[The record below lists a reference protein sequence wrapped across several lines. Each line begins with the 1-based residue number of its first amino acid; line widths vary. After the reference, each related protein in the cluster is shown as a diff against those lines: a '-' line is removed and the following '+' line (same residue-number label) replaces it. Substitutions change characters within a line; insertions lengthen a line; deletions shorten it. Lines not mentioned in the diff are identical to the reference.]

1 MKRLSACALSLAL
14 SVSMIL
20 PAGAA
25 GATFS
30 DVPQGH
36 WAYDSVER
44 MVQRGVM
51 EGVGGGR
58 FAPDKWLSSAEF
70 SVMLTQVFCP
80 EKISSRE
87 GRDWWE
93 PYVNAASEAGYL
105 TDTTAGWSHYEN
117 GRWDASA
124 VEAPMNRYDMAQ
136 AMWNTVVAEGLTTPT
151 GEQREAAQR
160 AIGDFASIPEDYESA
175 VVAMYALGCLAGVN
189 ENGDFGGQQNMTRAQ
204 ASIVMD
210 RLLSLEP
217 AQNSQPQQ
225 AQAQE
230 EPARELERAG
240 EPEQTQEPAEEP
252 AQPAQTETAATP
264 DNSESQSDSG
274 IDVAAWEQEVFSL
287 VNQIREENGLKPF
300 VYNETLA
307 ETARA
312 HSQDMIDRNFFDHY
326 NPDGQSPF
334 DRMRAN
340 GIRYSMAAENI
351 AVGYPSP
358 EAVVEGW
365 MNSEGHRANILGGCR
380 ELGVGLAL
388 GGSYGYYWTQCFA
401 TVR

>member
-44 MVQRGVM
+44 MVQEGVM

-58 FAPDKWLSSAEF
+58 FAPDEQLSTAEF
-70 SVMLTQVFCP
+70 SVMLTQAFCP
-80 EKISSRE
+80 EKISGVE

-93 PYVNAASEAGYL
+93 RYVNAAREAGYL
-105 TDTTAGWSHYEN
+105 TDTTAGWSYTD
-117 GRWDASA
+117 GTWDADV

-160 AIGDFASIPEDYESA
+160 AIGDFAAIPEDYESA

-189 ENGDFGGQQNMTRAQ
+189 ENGDFGGQGNMTRAH
-204 ASIVMD
+204 ASVVMD
-210 RLLSLEP
+210 RMLGLEVEETASQTPAEDTGSEP
-217 AQNSQPQQ
+217 AD
-225 AQAQE
+225 
-230 EPARELERAG
+230 
-240 EPEQTQEPAEEP
+240 T
-252 AQPAQTETAATP
+252 
-264 DNSESQSDSG
+264 
-274 IDVAAWEQEVFSL
+274 VAAYEQEVFDL
-287 VNQIREENGLKPF
+287 VNQIREENGLEPF

-312 HSQDMIDRNFFDHY
+312 HSQDMIDRDFFDHY
-326 NPDGQSPF
+326 NPDGKSPF
-334 DRMRAN
+334 DRMRDN
-340 GIRYSMAAENI
+340 GLSFSMAAENI
-351 AVGYPSP
+351 AAGQRTP
-358 EAVVEGW
+358 EEVVESW
-365 MNSEGHRANILGGCR
+365 MNSEGHRANILGDCE